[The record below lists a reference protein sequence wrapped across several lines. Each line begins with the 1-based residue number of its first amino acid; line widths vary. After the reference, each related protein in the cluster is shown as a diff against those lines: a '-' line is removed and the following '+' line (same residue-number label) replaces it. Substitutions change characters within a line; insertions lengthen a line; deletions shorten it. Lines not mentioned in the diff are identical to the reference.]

1 MFKLEKKKKASPVQC
16 GAWCRRVMRSLLSGL
31 RRQAAVTI
39 SQELSK
45 FACHGAGPSTW
56 INQVRRRSSLLS
68 K

>member
-1 MFKLEKKKKASPVQC
+1 MC
-16 GAWCRRVMRSLLSGL
+16 SLPSGL

-45 FACHGAGPSTW
+45 LACRGAGPSTW